1 MANWSDL
8 KAAVAKVI
16 KTNGNQEITG
26 AVLQNALNNIISNVG
41 ENASFAG
48 VATPSTNPGTPDGP
62 VFYIASESGTY
73 SNFGGIVNNGE
84 CLILKKN
91 EDSWVSAETGIITNK
106 KLSNLLGLVIDT
118 STFVNGQWINNGESL
133 SSNNNSSY
141 LRNSEPIPISAF
153 PDTIISLYSNTGQ
166 RKCIADMKLT
176 LKFRN
181 KSKQDVSF
189 SYVQSGQCI
198 QLSAEA
204 SELYIHGTTENIN
217 NINEFSF
224 LGFISTN
231 SLVQDIAQN
240 TQDIAQNT
248 QDIAQNTQDI
258 EALNTMLVGGSV
270 NYTTGA
276 QLGIYPNHAY
286 VGSTLGDNPVSNTTN
301 SALGRIDVTDIPD
314 GTLIYITKGEEN
326 IFDRVTFK
334 FFDSSG
340 DQVVSTVG
348 GSSSEKNRGQ
358 LKPNGAVV
366 LGLHIG
372 NTLIE
377 GDAETYMSDFYI
389 NNVPNKQQGFD
400 ARITENKKDIAQNT
414 QDIEE
419 LQQTITGG
427 ALNYVTGAKLGVYVN
442 HAYVGSTLGDNP
454 ISNATNSALGRID
467 ISQVNTGTLIYVTK
481 DGKNVFDGITWK
493 FFGEDG
499 NQITPNTSGG
509 NSSTNNRG
517 YIVPSGAKTLG
528 LHMSNA
534 RIDEDIIT
542 FLSALQINNVPDTAQ
557 GFEQRITQNT
567 QDIAQ
572 NAQDIEELQQTIADV
587 QQDIGSISDYKN
599 TLKILFIGSSFGVD
613 TINEVGNICASFG
626 KDVVLGNAYI
636 GAATL
641 QTFIDRYDS
650 DYGVTYYKW
659 KYKATKWQIYNGNTG
674 EWLDTDSNIT
684 DEGEKPNDSVLLQ
697 WLLADEAWDFI
708 ILQNGAYQS
717 PYQDQSAFWTKG
729 EDGQITDN
737 VIQNLIE
744 RCKKSCLYSN
754 PVFGMNMTWAFS
766 VYHTI
771 SKSHGPSEANDDK
784 WLDYGSNQKQRQ
796 MTMWNNIATNYKA
809 CIENC
814 EDVKFVIP
822 SGTAV
827 QNARANSTL
836 RQSTIYTSASPA
848 PPTISQA
855 EAITDLDNISNTY
868 PFMDNSTNWAN
879 KTDFTRDSIHADFG
893 ITRYI
898 IAATLFQT
906 FIAKVLNLDI
916 ADCTYRIAQGGGNY
930 REQLCTPVTDDNFND
945 IVACV
950 KNAILKPYEITA

>member
-48 VATPSTNPGTPDGP
+48 VATPSTNPGTPDGN

-91 EDSWVSAETGIITNK
+91 EDSWVSIETGIITNK

-118 STFVNGQWINNGESL
+118 STFVNGQWINSGESL
-133 SSNNNSSY
+133 SNNNNSSY
-141 LRNSEPIPISAF
+141 LRNSVPIPISAF

-166 RKCIADMKLT
+166 RKRIADMGLT

-181 KSKQDVSF
+181 KSKQDVSY

-217 NINEFSF
+217 NINGFSF
-224 LGFISTN
+224 LGFIFIN

-258 EALNTMLVGGSV
+258 EVLNIMLVGGSV

-286 VGSTLGDNPVSNTTN
+286 VGSTLGDNPVSNATN

-314 GTLIYITKGEEN
+314 GTLIYIIKGEEN
-326 IFDRVTFK
+326 IFTGITFK

-340 DQVVSTVG
+340 GQVVSTVG

-372 NTLIE
+372 NTHIE
-377 GDAETYMSDFYI
+377 GDAETYMSDFRI
-389 NNVPNKQQGFD
+389 NNVPNKQQGFG
-400 ARITENKKDIAQNT
+400 AHITENKKDIAQNT
-414 QDIEE
+414 QDIEVLNNTVTE
-419 LQQTITGG
+419 LQDDFE
-427 ALNYVTGAKLGVYVN
+427 N
-442 HAYVGSTLGDNP
+442 
-454 ISNATNSALGRID
+454 IS
-467 ISQVNTGTLIYVTK
+467 V
-481 DGKNVFDGITWK
+481 
-493 FFGEDG
+493 
-499 NQITPNTSGG
+499 
-509 NSSTNNRG
+509 
-517 YIVPSGAKTLG
+517 
-528 LHMSNA
+528 
-534 RIDEDIIT
+534 
-542 FLSALQINNVPDTAQ
+542 
-557 GFEQRITQNT
+557 
-567 QDIAQ
+567 
-572 NAQDIEELQQTIADV
+572 
-587 QQDIGSISDYKN
+587 SDYKT

-650 DYGVTYYKW
+650 GLGVTYYKW

-684 DEGEKPNDSVLLQ
+684 DEGGKPNDSVLLQ

-729 EDGQITDN
+729 EDENITN
-737 VIQNLIE
+737 NIVQNMIN

-771 SKSHGPSEANDDK
+771 SKSHGPSGANDDK
-784 WLDYGSNQKQRQ
+784 WLSYGSNQKERQ
-796 MTMWNNIATNYKA
+796 TGMWNNIVTNYKD

-898 IAATLFQT
+898 IAATLFQA

-916 ADCTYRIAQGGGNY
+916 ADCTYRIAQGSGNY

>member
-1 MANWSDL
+1 MANWSNL
-8 KAAVAKVI
+8 KASVAEVI

-26 AVLQNALNNIISNVG
+26 AVLQNVLNNIISNVG
-41 ENASFAG
+41 ENASFVG
-48 VATPSTNPGTPDGP
+48 VATPSTNPGTPDGN

-91 EDSWVSAETGIITNK
+91 EDSWVSVETGIITNK
-106 KLSNLLGLVIDT
+106 KLSNLLGLIIDT
-118 STFVNGQWINNGESL
+118 STFVNGQWTGNGEGL

-141 LRNSEPIPISAF
+141 LRNSEPISILGNTNS
-153 PDTIISLYSNTGQ
+153 IISLYSNTGQ
-166 RKCIADMKLT
+166 RKRIADMRLT

-189 SYVQSGQCI
+189 SYVQSGQYI

-217 NINEFSF
+217 NINGFSF
-224 LGFISTN
+224 LGFTPIN
-231 SLVQDIAQN
+231 SLMRGIVQN

-258 EALNTMLVGGSV
+258 EALNNMLVGGSV

-276 QLGIYPNHAY
+276 QLGVYPNHAY
-286 VGSTLGDNPVSNTTN
+286 AGSTLGDNPVSNATN
-301 SALGRIDVTDIPD
+301 SALGRIDVSDIPD
-314 GTLIYITKGEEN
+314 NTLIYITKGGEN
-326 IFDRVTFK
+326 IITGITFK
-334 FFDSSG
+334 FFNSSG
-340 DQVVSTVG
+340 NQVNATTG

-372 NTLIE
+372 NTYIKE
-377 GDAETYMSDFYI
+377 GDAETYMSDFHI

-400 ARITENKKDIAQNT
+400 VRITENEKDIAQNT
-414 QDIEE
+414 QDIEALNNTVTE
-419 LQQTITGG
+419 LQDDFE
-427 ALNYVTGAKLGVYVN
+427 N
-442 HAYVGSTLGDNP
+442 
-454 ISNATNSALGRID
+454 IS
-467 ISQVNTGTLIYVTK
+467 V
-481 DGKNVFDGITWK
+481 
-493 FFGEDG
+493 
-499 NQITPNTSGG
+499 
-509 NSSTNNRG
+509 
-517 YIVPSGAKTLG
+517 
-528 LHMSNA
+528 
-534 RIDEDIIT
+534 
-542 FLSALQINNVPDTAQ
+542 
-557 GFEQRITQNT
+557 
-567 QDIAQ
+567 
-572 NAQDIEELQQTIADV
+572 
-587 QQDIGSISDYKN
+587 SDYKT

-626 KDVVLGNAYI
+626 KDVILGNAYI

-641 QTFIDRYDS
+641 QTFVDRYDS
-650 DYGVTYYKW
+650 ESGVTYYKW

-729 EDGQITDN
+729 EDENITN
-737 VIQNLIE
+737 NIVQNMIN

-771 SKSHGPSEANDDK
+771 SESHGPSGANDDK
-784 WLDYGSNQKQRQ
+784 WLSYGSNQKQRQ

-836 RQSTIYTSASPA
+836 RQSTIYTKANPA

-855 EAITDLDNISNTY
+855 EAITDLDNISSTY
-868 PFMDNSTNWAN
+868 AFMDNSTNWTN

-930 REQLCTPVTDDNFND
+930 REQLCTPVTNDNFSA
-945 IVACV
+945 IITCV
-950 KNAILKPYEITA
+950 KNAINKPYAISE